1 MNKKLLLSLAVVST
15 LGLTGLAGC
24 NSSSTGPT
32 KDTTPTVS
40 VDPISD
46 IEIVK
51 PTEDILVGE
60 IIDLASKVK
69 VNTIYFL
76 RD

>member
-51 PTEDILVGE
+51 PTLNHRDFPFVP
-60 IIDLASKVK
+60 
-69 VNTIYFL
+69 TIF
-76 RD
+76 R